1 MKLRHLFVAALVTVP
16 LLLAVGLLTG
26 SAGFGCPDL
35 STTTGRALLD
45 LRLCRLL
52 TGFVVGAALAVSGCA
67 LQAVLRN
74 ALAEPYVLGISGGGS
89 LGAALM
95 LATGLASLTPLAL
108 PAGAFVA
115 AILTLLVICLIAR
128 RAGGFAPH
136 TLILTG
142 VVAGTML
149 SSLLLLVLSFARLR
163 VVHSVTW
170 WMMGNLSGA
179 TWPLLFT
186 VIGLVSLAC
195 LLLQAEARAMNALLL
210 GHEAASNLGIRTQHV
225 IPLILT
231 AATLAA
237 AAAVSISGIIG
248 FVGLIIP
255 HVARRIVGVDHRRLL
270 PVSAIGG
277 GTFLVLCDALARL
290 LFAPHEIP
298 VGVVTALL
306 GGPFFLIVLTQK
318 KPHDPA

>member
-1 MKLRHLFVAALVTVP
+1 MIVLVTVP
-16 LLLAVGLLTG
+16 LLLAVGLLAG
-26 SAGFGCPDL
+26 SSGFGCPDL
-35 STTTGRALLD
+35 YTTAGRALLD
-45 LRLCRLL
+45 LRLCRLA
-52 TGFVVGAALAVSGCA
+52 TGFTVGAALAVSGCA

-89 LGAALM
+89 LGAALVI
-95 LATGLASLTPLAL
+95 ATGLAGLTPLAL
-108 PAGAFVA
+108 PAGAFA
-115 AILTLLVICLIAR
+115 AAAVTLLLVCLIAR

-149 SSLLLLVLSFARLR
+149 SSLLMLLLSFARSR
-163 VVHSVTW
+163 VVHSITW

-179 TWPLLFT
+179 TWPLLLT
-186 VIGLVSLAC
+186 VTILVSLSC

-210 GHEAASNLGIRTQHV
+210 GHETARNLGIRTRHV
-225 IPLILT
+225 VPLILA

-237 AAAVSISGIIG
+237 AAAVSLSGIIG
-248 FVGLIIP
+248 FVGLIVP
-255 HVARRIVGVDHRRLL
+255 HVARRMVGADHRRLL
-270 PVSAIGG
+270 PVSAFGG
-277 GTFLVLCDALARL
+277 GAFLVLCDALARV

-306 GGPFFLIVLTQK
+306 GGPFFLIVLTRRN
-318 KPHDPA
+318 PA